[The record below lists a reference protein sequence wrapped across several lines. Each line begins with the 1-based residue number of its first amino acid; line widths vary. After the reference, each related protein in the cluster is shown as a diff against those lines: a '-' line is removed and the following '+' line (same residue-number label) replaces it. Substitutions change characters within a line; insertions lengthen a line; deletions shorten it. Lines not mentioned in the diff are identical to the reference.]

1 MNILNVNTNDIS
13 DGAAHAV
20 YRIHKGLQNIGISS
34 KMLVQYK
41 TSDDKSVIGPSN
53 RLKRGF
59 ALLRPSIDSAITHLF
74 ACGSR
79 ATFHA
84 AWLPLSDVPSHVDSM
99 SPDVVHLHWICDGML
114 PVEKLKQINKPIV
127 WTLHD
132 MWAFTGGCHY
142 NDGCERFLN
151 ACGNCP
157 QLVRNGKNDLSRFVF
172 NRKKRAW
179 SQLDITI
186 VTPAAWLAECAK
198 ESTLLKGRRIE
209 IIHNGL
215 DLNLFKPVDKT
226 TARKIWNLPSNKK
239 LILFGAIRAA
249 RDRRKGFDLFYKS
262 LKKLTAKW
270 SGKAELV
277 VFGASEPKNPPDFG
291 LPVHYLG
298 HLHDDVSLS
307 ILYAAADVMATP
319 SRQDNLPN
327 TVVESLACGTPVVAF
342 NIGGMPDMIEHQI
355 NGYLA
360 KPFDVS
366 DHAAGIDWV
375 LSDEKR
381 YKELCLK
388 ARGIAM
394 TRFDIKKIAKQYA
407 SLYEDVINTS
417 HLKKCRLRQ
426 RQVAGR

>member
-20 YRIHKGLQNIGISS
+20 YRIHKGLLNIGISS

-41 TSDDKSVIGPSN
+41 ASDDKSVIGPNN

-59 ALLRPSIDSAITHLF
+59 ALLRPTFDSAITYLF
-74 ACGSR
+74 ACGSKT
-79 ATFHA
+79 TFHT
-84 AWLPLSDVPSHVDSM
+84 AWFPLSDVPSQIDSM

-114 PVEKLKQINKPIV
+114 PIEKLKRINKPIV

-142 NDGCERFLN
+142 DDGCERFLK

-157 QLVRNGKNDLSRFVF
+157 KLVRNGKNDLSRSVF
-172 NRKKRAW
+172 KRKKKAW

-186 VTPAAWLAECAK
+186 VTPSNWLAECAK
-198 ESTLLKGRRIE
+198 ESSLFKGRQIE
-209 IIHNGL
+209 IIPNGL
-215 DLNLFKPVDKT
+215 DLNLFKPIDKT
-226 TARKIWNLPSNKK
+226 TARKIWNLPNSKK
-239 LILFGAIRAA
+239 LILFGAIRAT
-249 RDRRKGFDLFYKS
+249 RDHRKGFDLFYQG
-262 LKKLTAKW
+262 LKHLTAKW

-277 VFGASEPKNPPDFG
+277 VFGASEPENPPDFG

-307 ILYAAADVMATP
+307 LLYAAADVMVTP

-342 NIGGMPDMIEHQI
+342 NIGGMSDMIEHQI

-366 DHAAGIDWV
+366 DHAAGINWV
-375 LSDEKR
+375 LSDENR

-388 ARGIAM
+388 ARRTAV
-394 TRFDIKKIAKQYA
+394 TQFDIKKIAKQYA
-407 SLYEDVINTS
+407 ALYKDVIMN
-417 HLKKCRLRQ
+417 KK
-426 RQVAGR
+426 